1 MDKMTR
7 VKMMTATILL
17 VVATVVCGQRQKAR
31 PQQNANWTDSVA
43 AYRQLARQGD
53 KEARL
58 KLAHCYRLGHGV
70 ERDYLT
76 MASLVAMES
85 DEKSIE
91 LFYQSL
97 PDDDVCRLIHDGT
110 GAAMTEDDE
119 MAFLCMTKLETME
132 VKEAGLIRKL
142 RAATGMD
149 MEEKVKL
156 VYQNVDEDGSVLELT
171 MACVVA
177 IEEGNCEW
185 AMNTLHRL
193 TKTSPVVWSMLAM
206 LYRCESQV
214 RNDSLT
220 KVCLAKADEYALLSD
235 YDQKKLDGE

>member
-31 PQQNANWTDSVA
+31 PQQDANWTDSVA

-58 KLAHCYRLGHGV
+58 
-70 ERDYLT
+70 
-76 MASLVAMES
+76 
-85 DEKSIE
+85 
-91 LFYQSL
+91 
-97 PDDDVCRLIHDGT
+97 
-110 GAAMTEDDE
+110 
-119 MAFLCMTKLETME
+119 
-132 VKEAGLIRKL
+132 
-142 RAATGMD
+142 
-149 MEEKVKL
+149 KL